1 MPIYQVI
8 VLAIVQ
14 GLAELLPVSSSA
26 HVVVAEKLMGLD
38 PSTPQMTLL
47 LVMLHTG
54 TMFAVIAYFWKQW
67 VQTYFSSGDAFK
79 RFAVRAVWATGITLA
94 LGYALMKVIEHTLF
108 KGAPKAQIEDLF
120 GRLDL
125 VAPALACA
133 GILILIA
140 GLREKKEDSAAKEAA
155 IVAGSI
161 TRRPSGSVTMGQAG
175 WMGVLQG
182 LALPFRGFSRSGVT
196 ISAGMLTG
204 ATKDR
209 AERFSFAMAVIITPL
224 AIGRESLR
232 LVHATHEAA
241 ASGMPIDLHGTVM
254 VSLLGALFAFLAGL
268 VALKW
273 LSNWLEHGRWHLF
286 GIYCLVASGVVWW
299 LHFGPRHL

>member
-38 PSTPQMTLL
+38 PSSPQMTLL

-67 VQTYFSSGDAFK
+67 RQSYFASADSFK
-79 RFAVRAVWATGITLA
+79 RFALRLVYATALTGIVGEA
-94 LGYALMKVIEHTLF
+94 LKKLIEHTLF
-108 KGAPKAQIEDLF
+108 KGAPNAEIEDLF

-125 VAPALACA
+125 IAPALACA

-140 GLREKKEDSAAKEAA
+140 GLREKRLDGVSAKEAA
-155 IVAGSI
+155 GSLAGSI
-161 TRRPSGSVTMGQAG
+161 TRRPSGSVTMQQAG
-175 WMGVLQG
+175 WMGFVQG
-182 LALPFRGFSRSGVT
+182 LALPFRGFSRSGTT
-196 ISAGMLTG
+196 ISTGMLTG
-204 ATKDR
+204 ATKER
-209 AERFSFAMAVIITPL
+209 AERFSFALAVVLTPPVV
-224 AIGRESLR
+224 AQETMR
-232 LVHATHEAA
+232 LLKATHAA
-241 ASGMPIDLHGTVM
+241 AATGAPIDLHGTLVF
-254 VSLLGALFAFLAGL
+254 SLLGAVFAFLAGL

-273 LSNWLEHGRWHLF
+273 LSNWLEKGRWYLF
-286 GIYCLVASGVVWW
+286 GIYCLVASAVVFW
-299 LHFGPRHL
+299 LHTRG